1 MHQSSWVLFLRGIL
15 AIIFGV
21 LAFTYP
27 GLTIALL
34 IMFFGIYVCA
44 NGLITII
51 FSIVGSSRYGNWWC
65 YLLEGIMNIIIGLLI
80 FFWPRIT
87 GLIVLYLIAAW
98 AVATGIL
105 QLIAFISGKKDG
117 VFLSL
122 SGLLSL
128 LIGIYLFR
136 FPGAGVIA
144 LAWIIGFYVMLLG
157 FFYIVSMFHGH
168 REPPRPMV

>member
-1 MHQSSWVLFLRGIL
+1 MYQSSWVLFLRGIL

-21 LAFTYP
+21 LAFAYP

-51 FSIVGSSRYGNWWC
+51 FSIASSSRYSNWWC
-65 YLLEGIMNIIIGLLI
+65 YLLEGIMNIIVGLLI
-80 FFWPRIT
+80 FAWPKIT

-105 QLIAFISGKKDG
+105 QLIAFVGGKKDG

-144 LAWIIGFYVMLLG
+144 LAWVIGFYVMLLG
-157 FFYIVSMFHGH
+157 FFYIISIFHGR
-168 REPPRPMV
+168 REPMV